1 MRRAIF
7 VLALSVLSSSAVFA
21 AGPSPS
27 PTAASD
33 FVQRFYD
40 WYTPLAH
47 KSGQSP
53 SWIVALNTHGAE
65 FDPRLSRALRKDAEV
80 QQRVPDDIV
89 GLDFDPFLSG
99 QDPEDKYAAGEPTE
113 SGGVYLVSVYGVR
126 NGKQAAKPDVV
137 AELKPAKGS
146 FQLTNFR
153 YGADGDLLGILKLLS
168 DQRAHAPQ

>member
-1 MRRAIF
+1 MKRAIV
-7 VLALSVLSSSAVFA
+7 VLALYVLSASAVLA
-21 AGPSPS
+21 QGPSPS
-27 PTAASD
+27 QTAASD

-47 KSGQSP
+47 KSGPSP
-53 SWIVALNTHGAE
+53 SWIVALDKHGAE
-65 FDPRLSRALRKDAEV
+65 FDPRLSRALRKDAAA
-80 QQRVPDDIV
+80 QARVPDDIV
-89 GLDFDPFLSG
+89 GLDFDPFLHS
-99 QDPEDKYAAGEPTE
+99 QDPQDKYAAGDPTE

-126 NGKQAAKPDVV
+126 NEKRAAKPDVV

-146 FQLTNFR
+146 FLFTNFR

>member
-1 MRRAIF
+1 
-7 VLALSVLSSSAVFA
+7 LS
-21 AGPSPS
+21 
-27 PTAASD
+27 
-33 FVQRFYD
+33 
-40 WYTPLAH
+40 W
-47 KSGQSP
+47 
-53 SWIVALNTHGAE
+53 
-65 FDPRLSRALRKDAEV
+65 ALRKDAEV

>member
-1 MRRAIF
+1 MM
-7 VLALSVLSSSAVFA
+7 LALYVLSSSAVFA

-27 PTAASD
+27 QSAASD

-53 SWIVALNTHGAE
+53 SWIVALSTHGAE
-65 FDPRLSRALRKDAEV
+65 FDPRLSRALRKDAEA

-89 GLDFDPFLSG
+89 GLDFDPFLSS
-99 QDPEDKYAAGEPTE
+99 QDPKDKYAAGDPTE
-113 SGGVYLVSVYGVR
+113 NNGVYLVSVYGVR
-126 NGKQAAKPDVV
+126 NGKRAAKPDVV

-146 FQLTNFR
+146 FLFTNFR
-153 YGADGDLLGILKLLS
+153 YGTDGDLVGTLKLLRE
-168 DQRAHAPQ
+168 QRTSAPE